1 MYATDPFLFWVF
13 AKAPVIIYRGGEWG
27 GGVSMRMKFFW
38 EGSHDFRGKLRVDQ
52 LSSTEYIGG
61 YIENQL
67 SINCH
72 RWGGEGDHNN
82 KEGESG
88 SFFRDLTKIHRPLPR
103 R

>member
-13 AKAPVIIYRGGEWG
+13 AKAPVIIYRGGG
-27 GGVSMRMKFFW
+27 GGVSMRMKLFW

-61 YIENQL
+61 LYRKSTVNKL
-67 SINCH
+67 PLM
-72 RWGGEGDHNN
+72 GGEGDHSN

-88 SFFRDLTKIHRPLPR
+88 SFFRDLTKIYRPLPR